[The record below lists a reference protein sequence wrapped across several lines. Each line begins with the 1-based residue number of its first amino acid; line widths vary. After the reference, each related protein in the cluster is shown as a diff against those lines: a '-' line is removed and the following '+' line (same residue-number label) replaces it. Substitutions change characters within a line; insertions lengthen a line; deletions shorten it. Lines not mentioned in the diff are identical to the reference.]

1 MSVISPKGN
10 PRVTEDIGRGMLSIL
25 YSEIQFIALYSF
37 ASLSVAEVEKW
48 WTKNSVGCGSCL
60 CVTVNGVS
68 RGLFLLRA
76 RLFTVP

>member
-1 MSVISPKGN
+1 
-10 PRVTEDIGRGMLSIL
+10 MLSIL

-48 WTKNSVGCGSCL
+48 WTKNSVDCGSCL